1 MRDRRE
7 YELENQRQ
15 QAQRAQNGPDTLHK
29 AKIRLYDK
37 IKARVS
43 IKTMDTIIWAVVA
56 LIFAAI
62 IVGMIIGP

>member
-15 QAQRAQNGPDTLHK
+15 QAERAQNGPDTLQK
-29 AKIRLYDK
+29 AKVRLYDK

-43 IKTMDTIIWAVVA
+43 VKAMDTIIWVVA
-56 LIFAAI
+56 ALIVAAI
-62 IVGMIIGP
+62 VVGIIMGP